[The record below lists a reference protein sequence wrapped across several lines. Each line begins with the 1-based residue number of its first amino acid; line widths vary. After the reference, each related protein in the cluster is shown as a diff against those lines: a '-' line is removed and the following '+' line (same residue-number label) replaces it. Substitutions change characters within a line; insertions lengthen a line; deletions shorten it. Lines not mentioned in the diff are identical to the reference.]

1 MERVETWIETYSP
14 EELIASRDGAAFH
27 LYHARVVAGNGGL
40 LGRGLGNGVAS
51 KTGLLPERDSDS
63 IFMVVAEEGGF
74 IGAAGIIVLYVMMS
88 ALLLLS
94 ASGMRDR
101 FARLGVGGVGIYFAA
116 HLLINVSVNVGL
128 LPMTGLTLPL
138 FSTGGS
144 SLLAT
149 FLALGLAV
157 GMAAHKES
165 RMDEDAFKSY

>member
-1 MERVETWIETYSP
+1 
-14 EELIASRDGAAFH
+14 
-27 LYHARVVAGNGGL
+27 
-40 LGRGLGNGVAS
+40 
-51 KTGLLPERDSDS
+51 
-63 IFMVVAEEGGF
+63 MVVAEEGGF
-74 IGAAGIIVLYVMMS
+74 MGAAGIIVLYVMMS
-88 ALLLLS
+88 TLLLLS
-94 ASGMRDR
+94 ASGLRDR
-101 FARLGVGGVGIYFAA
+101 FARLVVGGVGIYFAA
-116 HLLINVSVNVGL
+116 HLLINVSVNVGF